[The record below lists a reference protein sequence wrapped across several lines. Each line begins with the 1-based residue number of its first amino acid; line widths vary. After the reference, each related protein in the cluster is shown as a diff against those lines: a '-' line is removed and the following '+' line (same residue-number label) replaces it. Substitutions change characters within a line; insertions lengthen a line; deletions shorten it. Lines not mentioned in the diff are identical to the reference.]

1 MTSDQRPDRV
11 RAGWLA
17 ALVILALYGGLAVSV
32 NFPKAAIDIQS
43 DEATYLAMGYSLAYD
58 WDLEYRKADVER
70 FRAEWPNGP
79 GGIFLKRGTDVT
91 GISIMTGPPF
101 ISIDGPPD
109 ADTSRLYFGKSFAY
123 PLFAAPFVRVFGTN
137 GFLVLNAL
145 LLVAAFLAAYFF
157 LSARSSVSVSLLL
170 ASAFIFASV
179 MPVYFVWTTPE
190 LFNFSLAVIAY
201 FLWLYKFVA
210 PPASSFATSWLR
222 EPASD
227 MMALAILGL
236 LTFSK
241 VTNALLVLPP
251 VIWFLWQREWRR
263 AIVASAIAGVVTV
276 AFFGANVV
284 SSGEWNYQGGPGGDR
299 VTCSEGKY
307 PFEHSQ
313 VTDAL
318 EVCKPRGREDALANE
333 IFDSVF
339 WSNLR
344 ANLGYFFVGRYG
356 GLLAYFFPAVFA
368 FVAFGMA
375 RGRRESWQWCVLGG
389 VGLSILAFIISVP
402 YTYLGGGGSVGN
414 RYFTAVYGLCVF
426 LIPPIRSTLAAAL
439 PWIVGGFFMG
449 ELILNP
455 FQTSIRPFE
464 PAKTGALRM
473 FPVELTNT
481 NDLPNMNERHRV
493 GVAYGT
499 DANPPRFQIYH
510 YDDNAYLREADG
522 VSFSVRGH
530 SRAEMLIKADP
541 FVNGYGE
548 PLDVRPPQ
556 MLKMTL
562 TAGRVP
568 TTVAVALK
576 GGERQEHH
584 LQPDQQWTVFLSLPK
599 PFPFN
604 LIQDKPRAMPA
615 SLWVLS
621 ISSSDGFSPK
631 TYDPA
636 SPDLRFIG
644 VRVTPDLIR

>member
-1 MTSDQRPDRV
+1 VSDRL

-58 WDLEYRKADVER
+58 GDLEYRQHDLER

-79 GGIFLKRGTDVT
+79 GGIFLKRGTDVS
-91 GISIMTGPPF
+91 GLALSASPPF
-101 ISIDGPPD
+101 FTIEGRPD
-109 ADTSRLYFGKSFAY
+109 PDQSRLYFGKSFAY

-145 LLVAAFLAAYFF
+145 LLAGAFLAAYFF
-157 LSARSSVSVSLLL
+157 LSARSPVSVSLLL

-201 FLWLYKFVA
+201 FLWLYKHVA
-210 PPASSFATSWLR
+210 PTASRPGTARLR
-222 EPASD
+222 APASD
-227 MMALAILGL
+227 WVAMGLLGL

-251 VIWFLWQREWRR
+251 VVWFLWQREWRR
-263 AIVASAIAGVVTV
+263 AIVAAAIAGAV
-276 AFFGANVV
+276 AVSFFGANVV

-299 VTCSEGKY
+299 VTCSDGKY
-307 PFEHSQ
+307 PFETPTELKTWDLCS
-313 VTDAL
+313 
-318 EVCKPRGREDALANE
+318 ERGREEALANE
-333 IFDSVF
+333 IFDSLF

-356 GLLAYFFPAVFA
+356 GLVAYFFPAVFA
-368 FVAFGMA
+368 FVTFALA
-375 RGRRESWQWCVLGG
+375 RGQRARWQWLVLGG
-389 VGLSILAFIISVP
+389 VGLSIAAFIISVP

-426 LIPPIRSTLAAAL
+426 LIPPIRSTAAAVL

-449 ELILNP
+449 KLILNP
-455 FQTSIRPFE
+455 FQTSIRNFE

-481 NDLPNMNERHRV
+481 NDLPYMNESHRV
-493 GVAYGT
+493 LVWYGSRI
-499 DANPPRFQIYH
+499 PPGFQIYH
-510 YDDNAYLREADG
+510 YDDNAFLKEADG
-522 VSFSVRGH
+522 VSFSVRGR

-541 FVNGYGE
+541 FVNKPDE
-548 PLDVRPPQ
+548 PLDVRPPK
-556 MLKMTL
+556 MLRMTL

-568 TTVAVALK
+568 TTVAVELK
-576 GGERQEHH
+576 GGARQEHH
-584 LQPDQQWTVFLSLPK
+584 LQPDQQWTVWLDLPK

-604 LIQDKPRAMPA
+604 LIQDAPRAMPA

-621 ISSSDGFSPK
+621 ISSSDGFSPR

-636 SPDLRFIG
+636 SPDVRFLG
-644 VRVTPDLIR
+644 VRVTPDLLR